1 MNVRCNHGRFSRAWR
16 ARGLVRRAP
25 HVAPATV
32 QAASLLSLAMPCTTP
47 AAAGVNAGVTNTLHA
62 HVLAD
67 HPHPAGP
74 GPRRRGL
81 FVDCETTGFDHGRDQ
96 VIELAMLPFVY
107 TLEGAITDTPAVRI
121 WAVGAPFETKDELR
135 ARGYRW
141 MPTER
146 DGARGRGGP
155 TSRRPSSRTS
165 SRGSPASTGRTDGS
179 SAPTASRDATLPRA
193 IAGALELRAVAMHD
207 IGETA
212 HAIRATRGSSTNSS
226 PRSSPSSPTSTRCTA
241 GGTQNVPH
249 AHRHRHGA
257 HPRYPR
263 TGRVNAPGLDRPAA
277 LTNRSRYRIDILL
290 ARAGRS
296 RGGAFCPR
304 PTSDNGR
311 LSEVGRW

>member
-146 DGARGRGGP
+146 DGAPRSWWTDVAPAELEDEFAWLAGVYRAHGRLL
-155 TSRRPSSRTS
+155 
-165 SRGSPASTGRTDGS
+165 SPNR
-179 SAPTASRDATLPRA
+179 LPRRDVTA
-193 IAGALELRAVAMHD
+193 RDRWRARAESVAMHD

-212 HAIRATRGSSTNSS
+212 HAIRRDTRIIDEQLAAVLTLIADLDEVYGWPELKMCRTRIGIATERTRAIRERVESTPPAWIGP
-226 PRSSPSSPTSTRCTA
+226 PR
-241 GGTQNVPH
+241 
-249 AHRHRHGA
+249 
-257 HPRYPR
+257 
-263 TGRVNAPGLDRPAA
+263 
-277 LTNRSRYRIDILL
+277 
-290 ARAGRS
+290 
-296 RGGAFCPR
+296 
-304 PTSDNGR
+304 
-311 LSEVGRW
+311 